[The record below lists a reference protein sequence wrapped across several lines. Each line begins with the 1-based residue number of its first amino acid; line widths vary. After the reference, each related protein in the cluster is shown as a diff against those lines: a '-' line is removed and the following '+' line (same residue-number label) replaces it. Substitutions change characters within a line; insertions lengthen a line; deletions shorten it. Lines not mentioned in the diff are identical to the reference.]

1 MKRKQKSR
9 LEVIP
14 VFEDTDVSVY
24 ELRPSTIGEIDEP
37 NNMEDDFVVYQF
49 NNTNGTSFN
58 ERMVKK
64 MKRLEKQD
72 LNKSMSAEIEREL
85 REINERFEK

>member
-85 REINERFEK
+85 REINAEFEK

>member
-14 VFEDTDVSVY
+14 VFEDTDASVY

>member
-72 LNKSMSAEIEREL
+72 LNKSMSDEIEREL
-85 REINERFEK
+85 REINAEFEK